1 MAVDIGEPKDVVQAF
16 VEEGGLTFPTV
27 LDESGA
33 VAREYRVQ
41 GHPASFFIDREGVIR
56 KRHSGQ
62 MSESIL
68 EEILVELL
76 GEKSSEPEGVS
87 LAPVSL
93 LSEKVREAPSVV
105 REAYRFAI
113 ANPDALSNIPCYC
126 GCGGVGHQSNLD
138 CFVQQFNADG
148 SVVLD
153 DHAFG

>member
-1 MAVDIGEPKDVVQAF
+1 MDIGEPKDVVQAF
-16 VEEGGLTFPTV
+16 VGEGGLTFPTV

-41 GHPASFFIDREGVIR
+41 GHPTSFFIDREGVIR

-68 EEILVELL
+68 EETLVELL
-76 GEKSSEPEGVS
+76 GEKSSELEGVS

-105 REAYRFAI
+105 REAYQFAI
-113 ANPDALSNIPCYC
+113 ANPNTLSKFPCYC
-126 GCGGVGHQSNLD
+126 GCGDMGHQSNLD

>member
-1 MAVDIGEPKDVVQAF
+1 VDIGEPQDVVQAF

-33 VAREYRVQ
+33 VAREYRLQ
-41 GHPASFFIDREGVIR
+41 GHPTSFFIDREGVIR

-76 GEKSSEPEGVS
+76 GEKNSEPEGVS

-126 GCGGVGHQSNLD
+126 GCGSVGHQSNLD
-138 CFVQQFNADG
+138 CFVEQFNTDG

>member
-1 MAVDIGEPKDVVQAF
+1 MDIGEPKDVVQAF
-16 VEEGGLTFPTV
+16 VEEGGLTLPTV

-33 VAREYRVQ
+33 VARAYRVQ
-41 GHPASFFIDREGVIR
+41 GHPTSFFIDREGVIR

-62 MSESIL
+62 MSESII
-68 EEILVELL
+68 EEVLVELL
-76 GEKSSEPEGVS
+76 GEKSPELEGVS

-93 LSEKVREAPSVV
+93 LSEKVREGPAVV
-105 REAYRFAI
+105 RKAYRFAI

-138 CFVQQFNADG
+138 CFVQQVNADG